1 MPHRIFVTGGTGF
14 LGSHFIR
21 AALEKGYSVSA
32 LRRPG
37 SRPRLHLDSEPRWL
51 EGSLSDAW
59 NDTLRDCDSLVHFAA
74 VGVSPQK
81 ATWSDLLQT
90 NVLDSLH
97 LWQAAAGAGIK
108 RMVICG
114 SCFEYGSSGN
124 LYDLIPVEAP
134 LRPITAYGAS
144 KAAATMAALALAAEK
159 NLELL
164 VLRPF
169 HIFGDGQHESNFWP
183 ALKRAA
189 LSGEDFPMTAGT
201 QVRDFLPVADAASAF
216 LAALDRPDLLPGQ
229 PRVENLGSGHAQTL
243 REFASFW
250 WDHWQA
256 TGNIREGAL
265 PLRVNEVTR
274 YVPRLDPVINS

>member
-1 MPHRIFVTGGTGF
+1 MPRRIFVTGGTGF

-21 AALEKGYSVSA
+21 AALEKGHSVSA

-37 SRPRLHLDSEPRWL
+37 SRPRLHLASEPRWL

-97 LWQAAAGAGIK
+97 LWRVAADAGIR

-114 SCFEYGSSGN
+114 SCFEYGSSGA
-124 LYDLIPVEAP
+124 LYDFIPVDAP
-134 LRPITAYGAS
+134 LWPTTAYGAS
-144 KAAATMAALALAAEK
+144 KAAATMAALALAAERD
-159 NLELL
+159 LELL
-164 VLRPF
+164 ILRPF

-183 ALKRAA
+183 ALRHAA
-189 LSGEDFPMTAGT
+189 LSGEDFPMTIGT
-201 QVRDFLPVADAASAF
+201 QIRDFMPVADAASAF
-216 LAALDRPDLLPGQ
+216 VAALDRRDLLPGQ
-229 PRVENLGSGHAQTL
+229 PRVENLGSGDVQTL
-243 REFASFW
+243 FEFALLW
-250 WDHWQA
+250 WNKWQA
-256 TGNIREGAL
+256 TGQIERGAL
-265 PLRVNEVTR
+265 PLRANEIMR
-274 YVPRLDPVINS
+274 YVPRLDSAN